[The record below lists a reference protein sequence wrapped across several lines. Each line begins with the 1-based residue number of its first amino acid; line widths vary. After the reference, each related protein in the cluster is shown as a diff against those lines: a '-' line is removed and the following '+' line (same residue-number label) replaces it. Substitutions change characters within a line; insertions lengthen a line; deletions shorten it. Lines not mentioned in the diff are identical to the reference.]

1 MNEKQFAEFIQVFQ
15 NSMDLVINKLVEID
29 GKIKLLQEHNEEMER
44 ISDMMF
50 KDENKDIKLN

>member
-1 MNEKQFAEFIQVFQ
+1 MDEKQFSEFIQVFQ